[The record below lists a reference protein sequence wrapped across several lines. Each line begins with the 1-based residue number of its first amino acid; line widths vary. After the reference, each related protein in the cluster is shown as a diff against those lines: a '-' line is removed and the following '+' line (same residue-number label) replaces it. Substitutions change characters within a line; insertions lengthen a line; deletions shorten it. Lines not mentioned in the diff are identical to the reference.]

1 MKVKVAFYKA
11 KGNWQNRIVR
21 WWTKSPYSHAELVMP
36 DNYTW
41 ISISPLLSATVSKR
55 IKTDF
60 DLDNW
65 DFVSLELD
73 DAQHEVIQDFYEET
87 KGCRYDWV
95 GMILS
100 QLLSFNIKQKNKW
113 YCSEWI
119 AYALRISGII
129 DWKVIKI
136 YDQSDLSPK
145 KLYEIITTQKEEQQ
159 ECPPEN

>member
-1 MKVKVAFYKA
+1 
-11 KGNWQNRIVR
+11 
-21 WWTKSPYSHAELVMP
+21 MP

-41 ISISPLLSATVSKR
+41 ISISPLLKAVVSKR

-65 DFVSLELD
+65 DFVSLELNEV
-73 DAQHEVIQDFYEET
+73 QHEVIQDFYEET
-87 KGCRYDWV
+87 KGCKYDWA

-100 QLLSFNIKQKNKW
+100 QLFSFHIKQKNKW

-119 AYALRISGII
+119 AYALRISGVI
-129 DWKVIKI
+129 DWRVIKI

-145 KLYEIITTQKEEQQ
+145 KLYEIITSQKEEQQ
-159 ECPPEN
+159 ECPPEKL